1 MEMYDNE
8 NTVQKSF
15 DIDFLPEELLQ
26 AQWAKFIEFKK
37 IITEVYN
44 RNRPP
49 KVFGACYINKER
61 MRLKQE
67 SFYSKMGMAIITD
80 KADSFTATKER
91 FWPQRFTQEKL
102 YDYLP
107 FVSKENISFILPD
120 SYRFAMQVR
129 IKKKY

>member
-26 AQWAKFIEFKK
+26 AQWAEFIELKK

-44 RNRPP
+44 RNRRPI
-49 KVFGACYINKER
+49 VSGACYIDNER
-61 MRLKQE
+61 TRLKQE
-67 SFYSKMGMAIITD
+67 GFYSKMRMTIITD

-107 FVSKENISFILPD
+107 FVSKENMSFMLPG

-129 IKKKY
+129 IKKKD